1 MNSKNSPS
9 HLPDHVLLQIFRYLK
24 AEDILNLSS
33 VSQTWYRVSK
43 DELLW
48 KSLVKRDWNV
58 NPTIGIAPGQTS
70 WFSEYLRLWQ
80 HTPILETEVL
90 KGHTHQVLHVSFSHN
105 GKYFATCSKDGY
117 VMLWDAGYPARIKHY
132 YDMKVYSWKNTQFSQ
147 FNESDTLLLVSGVHF
162 GNHSNTGEIAVFN
175 LEEDFVIQCRM
186 SNKPYDFFGTWYND
200 NYLLSGDLRWLAHL
214 VSTSV
219 VWLNRASQESDSEF
233 TSIMNRMF
241 KFYNRSASSIRS
253 ITVANCRSLPQRQP
267 TSSSPTPSN
276 TSDDCSSNK
285 SCHETGNPISHPDL
299 PTADTKTTD
308 RSSRKEEDVFFHN
321 STEGTLWPT
330 NSSEF
335 QSWRR
340 DSPNITAARMG
351 NRDYETKEESKSD
364 DDEVE
369 KESTRSDSPLA
380 CSGAEASSQRAESEA
395 TDDDSEEVL
404 DPREKFLIFTM
415 GSRTY
420 TPHQIGLKRISPFT
434 FCNRIDIGPSLAE
447 RVAIQRQ
454 ERQALEESLA
464 LGIPPPEPVWQDF
477 EAVADRFD
485 PIDHVIDLNGHII
498 GMSLSP
504 DHRYLYVNVRPWP
517 QGCIIENPLQPP
529 PIAQEIDIHVI
540 DLVTLK
546 QVGSLLRAHRSFT
559 PNDECFFIFLDVSN
573 NYVASGAEDKYA
585 YIWDRHYGVV
595 LAKFPHQDVVNAVS
609 FNPRDPEILITAS
622 DDYTLKIWRSRH
634 RARQLNLPLVDLPVG
649 MEFRQRSSLLN

>member
-1 MNSKNSPS
+1 MNSENSTW
-9 HLPDHVLLQIFRYLK
+9 HLPDH
-24 AEDILNLSS
+24 DILNLSS
-33 VSQTWYRVSK
+33 VSQTWYRVSR

-48 KSLVKRDWNV
+48 KSLLKRDWNI
-58 NPTIGIAPGQTS
+58 NPTIGIAPGKTS

-299 PTADTKTTD
+299 PTTDTKTAD
-308 RSSRKEEDVFFHN
+308 HSSRKEEDVFFHKP
-321 STEGTLWPT
+321 TEGTLWPT
-330 NSSEF
+330 NSGEF

-340 DSPNITAARMG
+340 DSPNIAAAR
-351 NRDYETKEESKSD
+351 DDETKEESKND
-364 DDEVE
+364 DDDADDAEE
-369 KESTRSDSPLA
+369 DSTRSDSPLT
-380 CSGAEASSQRAESEA
+380 CSGAEARSQRAESEA

-404 DPREKFLIFTM
+404 DPREKYLIFTM

-434 FCNRIDIGPSLAE
+434 FCNRIDVGPSLAE

-464 LGIPPPEPVWQDF
+464 LGIPPREPVWQDF

-517 QGCIIENPLQPP
+517 QGCVIENPLQPP

-649 MEFRQRSSLLN
+649 MEFRQRPSRLH

>member
-1 MNSKNSPS
+1 MDMENGWSE
-9 HLPDHVLLQIFRYLK
+9 LPDHVLLQIFRFLK
-24 AEDILNLSS
+24 AEDILKLST
-33 VSQTWYRVSK
+33 VSQTWYRVSR

-48 KSLVKRDWNV
+48 KSFFKRDWNIS
-58 NPTIGIAPGQTS
+58 PKIGIAPGKTS

-175 LEEDFVIQCRM
+175 LEENFVIQCRM

-214 VSTSV
+214 VSTSI

-253 ITVANCRSLPQRQP
+253 ITVANCRSLPQHQ
-267 TSSSPTPSN
+267 TSSSSPTPSG
-276 TSDDCSSNK
+276 TSDDCASNK
-285 SCHETGNPISHPDL
+285 SCHKTGNPISQPEL
-299 PTADTKTTD
+299 AGTKTVD
-308 RSSRKEEDVFFHN
+308 PGSAKESFQET
-321 STEGTLWPT
+321 SEGSLWPINT
-330 NSSEF
+330 TDEF
-335 QSWRR
+335 QCWRR
-340 DSPNITAARMG
+340 NSPDVSISGSTSAM
-351 NRDYETKEESKSD
+351 DHDIEDDSKSED
-364 DDEVE
+364 NEAGE
-369 KESTRSDSPLA
+369 QSGRSDSPLTS
-380 CSGAEASSQRAESEA
+380 SGTGARSQRAESEA
-395 TDDDSEEVL
+395 TDEDSEEVL

-420 TPHQIGLKRISPFT
+420 TPHQIGLKRITPFT
-434 FCNRIDIGPSLAE
+434 FCNRIDVGPSLAE

-485 PIDHVIDLNGHII
+485 PIDHIIDLNGHII

-517 QGCIIENPLQPP
+517 QGCTIENPLQPP

-559 PNDECFFIFLDVSN
+559 PNDECFFIFLDVSKD
-573 NYVASGAEDKYA
+573 YVASGAEDKYA
-585 YIWDRHYGVV
+585 YIWDRHYGGV
-595 LAKFPHQDVVNAVS
+595 LAKLNHLDVVNAVS
-609 FNPRDPEILITAS
+609 FNPRDPEVLITAS

-634 RARQLNLPLVDLPVG
+634 RARQLKLPVEEFPVG
-649 MEFRQRSSLLN
+649 MEFRRRCSRLN